1 MKRIIIWCVGN
12 PLLSDDGAGPALY
25 SVLQGTLPPHI
36 EPVNCETTPEN
47 WISPLIKNP
56 PSLLI
61 IADGADMNLPD
72 GALRRMTLPDR
83 ENLSFGTHGIPL
95 SLLLAP
101 LSGSFDILATA
112 VQPKIRGFGTDL
124 SPEVEDAV
132 SRLALLLRK
141 ERWMDLEPYQ
151 ENLSPR

>member
-1 MKRIIIWCVGN
+1 MKRIVIWCVGN

-25 SVLQGTLPPHI
+25 SLLKGTLPAQI
-36 EPVNCETTPEN
+36 ELVNCETTPEN
-47 WISPLIKNP
+47 WISPLRKNP

-61 IADGADMNLPD
+61 IADGADMNLPY

-112 VQPKIRGFGTDL
+112 VQPKIRGIGTDL

-132 SRLALLLRK
+132 SRLALLLRE

>member
-1 MKRIIIWCVGN
+1 MKRIVLWCVGN

-25 SVLQGTLPPHI
+25 SLLQGTLPAHI

-61 IADGADMNLPD
+61 IADGADMDLPP
-72 GALRRMTLPDR
+72 GSLRRMTLPER

-101 LSGSFDILATA
+101 LSGSFDILAA
-112 VQPKIRGFGTDL
+112 AIQPKNRGFGTDL
-124 SPEVEDAV
+124 SPEVREAV
-132 SRLALLLRK
+132 SRLALLLRQK
-141 ERWMDLEPYQ
+141 RWMDLEPYQ
-151 ENLSPR
+151 ENRSPR

>member
-1 MKRIIIWCVGN
+1 MKRIVIWCVGN
-12 PLLSDDGAGPALY
+12 PLMSDDGAGTALY
-25 SVLQGTLPPHI
+25 SLLQGTLPNHI
-36 EPVNCETTPEN
+36 ESVNCETTPEN
-47 WISPLIKNP
+47 WISPLKKNP

-61 IADGADMNLPD
+61 IADGADMNLPY

-112 VQPKIRGFGTDL
+112 VQPKIRGVGTDL

-132 SRLALLLRK
+132 SRLALLLRE

>member
-1 MKRIIIWCVGN
+1 MKQIVLWCVGN

-25 SVLQGTLPPHI
+25 SLLKETLPSHM

-47 WISPLIKNP
+47 WISPLKKNP

-61 IADGADMNLPD
+61 IADGADMGLPA
-72 GALRRMTLPDR
+72 GSLRRMTLPER

-101 LSGSFDILATA
+101 LSGSFGVLAA
-112 VQPKIRGFGTDL
+112 AIQPKNREFGTEL
-124 SPEVEDAV
+124 SQEVREAV
-132 SRLALLLRK
+132 SRLAFLLRE

-151 ENLSPR
+151 ENRSPR

>member
-1 MKRIIIWCVGN
+1 MKRIVIWCVGN
-12 PLLSDDGAGPALY
+12 PLMSDDGAGPALY
-25 SVLQGTLPPHI
+25 SLLQGTLPPHI
-36 EPVNCETTPEN
+36 EGVNCETTPEN
-47 WISPLIKNP
+47 WISPLKKNP

-61 IADGADMNLPD
+61 IADGADMNLPY

-101 LSGSFDILATA
+101 LSGSFAVLAAA
-112 VQPKIRGFGTDL
+112 VQPKIRGVGTAL
-124 SPEVEDAV
+124 SPEVEEGV
-132 SRLALLLRK
+132 SRLARILRE
-141 ERWMDLEPYQ
+141 ERWMDLDPYQ

>member
-1 MKRIIIWCVGN
+1 MKRKVIWCVGN

-25 SVLQGTLPPHI
+25 SLLLGTLPAHI
-36 EPVNCETTPEN
+36 ELVNCESTPEN

-61 IADGADMNLPD
+61 IADGADMNLPY
-72 GALRRMTLPDR
+72 GTLRRMTLPDR

-101 LSGSFDILATA
+101 LSGSVDVLAA
-112 VQPKIRGFGTDL
+112 AIQPKIRGFGTDL
-124 SPEVEDAV
+124 SPEVERAV
-132 SRLALLLRK
+132 SRLALLLRE
-141 ERWMDLEPYQ
+141 ERWMELEPYQ